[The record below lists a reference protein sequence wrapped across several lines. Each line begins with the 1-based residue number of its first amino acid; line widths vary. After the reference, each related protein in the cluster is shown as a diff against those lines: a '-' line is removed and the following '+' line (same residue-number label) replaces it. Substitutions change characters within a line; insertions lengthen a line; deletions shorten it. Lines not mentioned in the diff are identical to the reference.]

1 MTIFCRARFGVIFGA
16 IQPPPRICRSKHAIV
31 LRWIF
36 AAALTATA
44 QHGWSAQCSLSAQG
58 VNFGSYDVFN
68 NVGLDSTGNIG
79 VTCDISTA
87 YSLSLSPGGGPYASR
102 SMADGPNL
110 LNYNLYTDAARAVIW
125 GDGTGG
131 TGVVSGSGTTANH
144 TVYGRISARQNV
156 SLGSY
161 SDSITVTVNF

>member
-1 MTIFCRARFGVIFGA
+1 MTIFCRARFGAIFGA
-16 IQPPPRICRSKHAIV
+16 TQLIPRACRSKRAIV

-36 AAALTATA
+36 AAALATTA
-44 QHGWSAQCSLSAQG
+44 QHGWSAQCSLSILG

-79 VTCDISTA
+79 VTCDMDTP
-87 YSLSLSPGGGPYASR
+87 YSLSLSPGGGSYASR
-102 SMADGPNL
+102 LMADGPNL
-110 LNYNLYTDAARAVIW
+110 LGYNLYTEAARAVIW

-131 TGVVSGSGTTANH
+131 TGVVSGSGTTGNH

-156 SLGSY
+156 SVGSY